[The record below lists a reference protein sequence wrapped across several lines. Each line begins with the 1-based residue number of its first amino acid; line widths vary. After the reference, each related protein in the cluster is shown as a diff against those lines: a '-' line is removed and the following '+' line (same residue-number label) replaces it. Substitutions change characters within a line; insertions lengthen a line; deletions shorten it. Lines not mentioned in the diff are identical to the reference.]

1 MYMYLLFLV
10 VFMIFFIKAVS
21 MSHSKYFHS
30 CSLRRV
36 SRAPPFIKDYNS
48 YSPTK
53 SRPSIKSCVFHP
65 HIKICV
71 LSHYKRL
78 LLLCPSEANCCRP
91 RRLWSRARGTTLSAG
106 CAEAW
111 TGAWTWWAWCAGWTS
126 PLATPPAPPT
136 TASRPR
142 SRPTLPRRPT
152 ANSIPRWA

>member
-21 MSHSKYFHS
+21 MSHSKYFIHAAFIES
-30 CSLRRV
+30 HVSPLYKGLQQLLSYKEPSLYKELRL
-36 SRAPPFIKDYNS
+36 S
-48 YSPTK
+48 SPYQDL
-53 SRPSIKSCVFHP
+53 
-65 HIKICV
+65 CV

-111 TGAWTWWAWCAGWTS
+111 TGAWTW
-126 PLATPPAPPT
+126 
-136 TASRPR
+136 
-142 SRPTLPRRPT
+142 
-152 ANSIPRWA
+152 